1 MVVST
6 TPLSEQSINVPE
18 FQREVKTPA
27 LVSQGTL
34 RRGVTKGSIEMI
46 IGPMFAGKSTELLR
60 RVRRLEIA
68 GRKCLH
74 IKYVADTRYDAECI
88 TTHDNNKIKAVCVK
102 TLAEIGDK
110 WKNYDVIGVDEGQF
124 FTDVVPFCETLA
136 QNGKVVI
143 TSALSGTFQREEFNS
158 ILELL
163 PKAEKVKM
171 LNAICKFCG

>member
-1 MVVST
+1 LVVST
-6 TPLSEQSINVPE
+6 APLSEQSINVPE
-18 FQREVKTPA
+18 FQREAKTPA

-34 RRGVTKGSIEMI
+34 RKGVKKGSIEMI

-124 FTDVVPFCETLA
+124 FTDV
-136 QNGKVVI
+136 
-143 TSALSGTFQREEFNS
+143 SLS
-158 ILELL
+158 
-163 PKAEKVKM
+163 
-171 LNAICKFCG
+171 